1 MDEDQQVKHE
11 EFENIKRKLLDA
23 ISEVL
28 AGTEFAPPE
37 GVITEAV
44 VCCLWMEPNGTMGPS
59 IFPATN
65 HLWSTYGILKDAV
78 IHHENIMR
86 YGEPEEG
93 E

>member
-1 MDEDQQVKHE
+1 MDEHDKEKHE
-11 EFENIKRKLLDA
+11 EFERIKRKLLDA

-28 AGTEFAPPE
+28 AGTEFAPSE

-44 VCCLWMEPNGTMGPS
+44 VCCLWMEPDGTMGPS

-78 IHHENIMR
+78 FHHETIM
-86 YGEPEEG
+86 YYVEPEEG